1 MFWKDFQKIYKGLI
15 KLSKSSYVSL
25 ISEYIFKIDLIRQNP
40 YLYQCTE
47 LNKNNRRFII
57 QKYIVFYKIEKNSI
71 IILRMLPQKINY
83 NQKRIYKIKSQKQLE
98 LNTKK

>member
-1 MFWKDFQKIYKGLI
+1 MFWKDFEKICKSLGQYSKNSYK
-15 KLSKSSYVSL
+15 KLRK
-25 ISEYIFKIDLIRQNP
+25 EFFKKVHFIIDNP